1 VHECIVCIA
10 GGDGAFSA
18 FGIWSVHVSFLF
30 QINGYYCIAVVKV
43 LVLLCIILCL
53 AAMKGT

>member
-1 VHECIVCIA
+1 MNVSCALLVVMARLVHLVY
-10 GGDGAFSA
+10 GQFMLV
-18 FGIWSVHVSFLF
+18 FF

>member
-1 VHECIVCIA
+1 MCMNVSCALLVVMARLVHLVY
-10 GGDGAFSA
+10 GQFMLV
-18 FGIWSVHVSFLF
+18 FF